1 MRFLLFLLMT
11 VMLMCNAAM
20 ADDFA
25 MSRITN
31 EVSFYKNTNDSFKE
45 LGQTLQIVS
54 INSFKTFTWFNVE
67 FTGDFNWDMTEYQD
81 YDYYIE
87 VGIVKEITPHLSVN
101 YQRIYGTFVS
111 EPVNQFGLRLSL

>member
-1 MRFLLFLLMT
+1 VQRIMLLTLCLILNLG
-11 VMLMCNAAM
+11 VLEAG
-20 ADDFA
+20 DFSL
-25 MSRITN
+25 SRITN
-31 EVSFYKNTNDSFKE
+31 EISFYKNTNDQFDQ

-54 INSFKTFTWFNVE
+54 INSLKTFTWFNLE
-67 FTGDFNWDMTEYQD
+67 FTGDFNWDMVEGQN

-87 VGIVKEITPHLSVN
+87 FGLVKNITSKLSVN